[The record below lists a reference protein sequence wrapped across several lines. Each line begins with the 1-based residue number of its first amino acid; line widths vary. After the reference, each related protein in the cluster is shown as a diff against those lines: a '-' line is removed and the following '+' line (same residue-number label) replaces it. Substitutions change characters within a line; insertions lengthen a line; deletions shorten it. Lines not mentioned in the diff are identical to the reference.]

1 MNPFGTKHT
10 FELLDRML
18 DDAMNGT
25 FRESDYNETELSR
38 LETKWMRFLSASALS
53 RENLEQERRSI
64 QGLVS
69 DISHQVKTPIANLRL
84 YEDILEERL
93 EGDDRELIRHLI
105 RETEL
110 LEFLIHSLVKISRLE
125 TGTIQLSPEDQTIL
139 PLLRDALN
147 RAETKSAEKNVTL
160 NADGCNPE
168 IRARFDRK
176 WTSEA
181 LYNIIDN
188 AVKYTPPGSS
198 VSVRIE
204 EYPMFVRIRVLDHG
218 PGVTED
224 EIPHLFDRFYR
235 SPRFHEKE
243 GVGLGLYLAREIIR
257 KEGGYIKVAPKPDVS
272 SEEPGPGAE
281 FSIFLR
287 KS

>member
-125 TGTIQLSPEDQTIL
+125 TGNGPRKPSIISSTMRSNILLPGAASRSVLKNTPCLSASVSWITARVSQRMRFPICSTVSTAAPASTKRKASGSGSTSPGRSYGKRADISRSTRSL
-139 PLLRDALN
+139 TSLLRN
-147 RAETKSAEKNVTL
+147 RGQAQNF
-160 NADGCNPE
+160 P
-168 IRARFDRK
+168 
-176 WTSEA
+176 
-181 LYNIIDN
+181 
-188 AVKYTPPGSS
+188 SS
-198 VSVRIE
+198 
-204 EYPMFVRIRVLDHG
+204 
-218 PGVTED
+218 
-224 EIPHLFDRFYR
+224 
-235 SPRFHEKE
+235 
-243 GVGLGLYLAREIIR
+243 
-257 KEGGYIKVAPKPDVS
+257 
-272 SEEPGPGAE
+272 
-281 FSIFLR
+281 
-287 KS
+287 

>member
-139 PLLRDALN
+139 PLLRDALD

-160 NADGCNPE
+160 MPTDVTRRSGHVLTGNGP
-168 IRARFDRK
+168 RK
-176 WTSEA
+176 PSIISSTMRS
-181 LYNIIDN
+181 NILLPGAASRSVLKN
-188 AVKYTPPGSS
+188 TPCLSAS
-198 VSVRIE
+198 VSWITA
-204 EYPMFVRIRVLDHG
+204 RVSQRMRFPICSTVSTAAPASTKRKASG
-218 PGVTED
+218 SGSTSPG
-224 EIPHLFDRFYR
+224 R
-235 SPRFHEKE
+235 SYGKRADISKSTRSLTSLLRNRGQAQNFP
-243 GVGLGLYLAREIIR
+243 
-257 KEGGYIKVAPKPDVS
+257 S
-272 SEEPGPGAE
+272 S
-281 FSIFLR
+281 
-287 KS
+287 

>member
-38 LETKWMRFLSASALS
+38 LETKWVRFLSASALS

-139 PLLRDALN
+139 PLLRDALD
-147 RAETKSAEKNVTL
+147 RAETKSTEKNVTL

-243 GVGLGLYLAREIIR
+243 GVGLGLYLAGRSYGKRADISKSTR
-257 KEGGYIKVAPKPDVS
+257 SLTSLLRNRGQAQNFPS
-272 SEEPGPGAE
+272 S
-281 FSIFLR
+281 
-287 KS
+287 